1 LKSPTIILLFSKEY
15 DTFARDEA
23 LIPCCSIQSFD
34 EKEGRG
40 SMLMFLSVLQTVL
53 LLLIAVGTGYLVYRS
68 SRSARGTRKSL
79 HARRSEVYK
88 DVVRILT
95 LLGQKGDLR
104 KEELLDFRSRTQDAA
119 LLFDE
124 EIAAYHIYIEEIYTR
139 GVKLMSTSEI
149 LKGNELPIGDE
160 RDQVTV
166 ENAKQLI
173 WLADQIALVKKKF
186 HDYPDVE

>member
-1 LKSPTIILLFSKEY
+1 MLL
-15 DTFARDEA
+15 
-23 LIPCCSIQSFD
+23 
-34 EKEGRG
+34 
-40 SMLMFLSVLQTVL
+40 FLSVLQTVL
-53 LLLIAVGTGYLVYRS
+53 LLLIAVGTGYLVYRF
-68 SRSARGTRKSL
+68 SRNTRGTRKSL

-124 EIAAYHIYIEEIYTR
+124 EIAAYIEEIYIR

-149 LKGNELPIGDE
+149 LKGTELSIGDE

>member
-1 LKSPTIILLFSKEY
+1 MLL
-15 DTFARDEA
+15 
-23 LIPCCSIQSFD
+23 LL
-34 EKEGRG
+34 
-40 SMLMFLSVLQTVL
+40 SMLQTVL

-68 SRSARGTRKSL
+68 SLSTRGTRKSL

-124 EIAAYHIYIEEIYTR
+124 GIASYIDEISPR

-149 LKGNELPIGDE
+149 LKGTELPIGDE

-186 HDYPDVE
+186 HDYPDIE